1 MSADEMFEKL
11 GYKKKKAY
19 WKEDKQI
26 HFIEYSTDEISIE
39 FSIATKHIMITN
51 LINIQ
56 ELQAINKKVEE
67 LGWMK

>member
-1 MSADEMFEKL
+1 MSADDMFEKL
-11 GYKKKKAY
+11 GYKKKEAY
-19 WKEDKQI
+19 WKEEKQI

-67 LGWMK
+67 LGWK